1 MPSFE
6 DYVLVS
12 QFPEPPAELM
22 VVAFRGWPD
31 AGDAATAT
39 LNYLMNALGAVKFA
53 EIDPEEFFN
62 FAQERPRSTRGKD
75 GARHLQWPANEFYL
89 WPGPDAATNST
100 SGPTIF
106 CLGTEPHLRWRTFS
120 SLVGD
125 LAKRCGVKSAVHIG
139 ALLDA
144 VPHTRATKFSG
155 SSTNQRIQTAFDGKN
170 VRTSNYQGPSGIT
183 VPVSESLAARGIS
196 YTSLWGHVSHYLRA
210 TPNFRVGLGL
220 ARNLKDMLQLPVDL
234 SQLMVMADAFDREVG
249 KVISEDE
256 QLGKYIAT
264 LEERYDAANDAA
276 ETLDPDAL
284 VRELE
289 GFLRA
294 ERLGGYSD

>member
-1 MPSFE
+1 MPSFD
-6 DYVLVS
+6 DYVIVS
-12 QFPEPPAELM
+12 QFPEQPAELM
-22 VVAFRGWPD
+22 VLAFRGWPD

-62 FAQERPRSTRGKD
+62 FAQERPRSTRSKD
-75 GARHLQWPANEFYL
+75 GVRHLQWPANEFYY
-89 WPGPDAATNST
+89 WPGPDPATN
-100 SGPTIF
+100 PTAAPVVF
-106 CLGTEPHLRWRTFS
+106 YLGAEPHLRWRTFS

-125 LAKRCGVKSAVHIG
+125 LAQRCGVKSAVHIG

-144 VPHTRATKFSG
+144 VPHTRAVKYSG
-155 SSTNQRIQTAFDGKN
+155 SSSNRQIQAAFEDNN

-183 VPVSESLAARGIS
+183 VPVSESLAARGIG

-234 SQLMVMADAFDREVG
+234 AELTVMADAFDKEVA
-249 KVISEDE
+249 KVMAEDA
-256 QLGKYIAT
+256 QLGKYITT
-264 LEERYDAANDAA
+264 LEERYDAARDAA
-276 ETLDPDAL
+276 EMPDPEAL

-289 GFLRA
+289 RFLRA
-294 ERLGGYSD
+294 ERLGGD